1 MSIFPPALCG
11 GMVLCDP
18 GSAGATPIV
27 PQNGLSGTRAPGP
40 YTAGAAKLFSYVQI
54 FSAGCVN
61 SSASSPN
68 PGTMAVQAQ
77 PDGSKLRSVTFSA
90 RPGTP
95 PSTYRGPAI

>member
-11 GMVLCDP
+11 GIVLCDP

-40 YTAGAAKLFSYVQI
+40 NTAGAAKLFSYDQI

-61 SSASSPN
+61 SSASRPN
-68 PGTMAVQAQ
+68 PGTMAVHAE
-77 PDGSKLRSVTFSA
+77 PDGSKLSSVTLSA
-90 RPGTP
+90 SPGTA
-95 PSTYRGPAI
+95 PSI